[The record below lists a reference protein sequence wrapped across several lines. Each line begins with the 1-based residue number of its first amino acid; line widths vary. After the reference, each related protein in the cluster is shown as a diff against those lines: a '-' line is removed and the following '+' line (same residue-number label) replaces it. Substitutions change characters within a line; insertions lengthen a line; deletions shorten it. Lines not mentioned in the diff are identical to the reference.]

1 VISSSRQ
8 AFIDAPASE
17 VFDLLADP
25 DRQIE
30 WWPDTQVFECQ
41 GEKFEEGCKI
51 RNVNSRPW
59 PMGDLETTLELAK
72 LVPGKEVLIQ
82 CLDTGT
88 YTRAV
93 ITDAQGGAF
102 LECEAGNDPKNISMR
117 VMDAT
122 IGKRLFARWVDHAV
136 DKIQQVA
143 ETSAAKQ

>member
-8 AFIDAPASE
+8 AFINAPPAE
-17 VFDLLADP
+17 VFELIADQE
-25 DRQIE
+25 RQPE
-30 WWPDTQVFECQ
+30 WWPDTKVFECE
-41 GEKFEEGCKI
+41 GEQFVEGCKI
-51 RNVNSRPW
+51 RNVNARPW

-72 LVPGKEVLIQ
+72 LVPGKEILIR

-102 LECEAGNDPKNISMR
+102 LECEAGNDPKNLSMR

-122 IGKRLFARWVDHAV
+122 IGKRLFSRWVDHAV
-136 DKIQQVA
+136 DKIQEVA
-143 ETSAAKQ
+143 EQEPAA

>member
-8 AFIDAPASE
+8 AFIKAPASE

-25 DRQIE
+25 DRQPE
-30 WWPDTQVFECQ
+30 WWPSTQVFECQ

-51 RNVNSRPW
+51 RSVSSRPW
-59 PMGDLETTLELAK
+59 PMAELETTLELTK

-88 YTRAV
+88 FTRAV
-93 ITDAQGGAF
+93 ITDAQGGVF

-143 ETSAAKQ
+143 EKTPAK